1 MGYSDTDA
9 GCSGDYP
16 AGEFVH
22 VHPRSSRCQ
31 LLKTVAA
38 QKSSRGL
45 PGLVP
50 LDSVTEDFYFYV
62 KLANFKMLTH

>member
-9 GCSGDYP
+9 GCGGEYP

-22 VHPRSSRCQ
+22 VHPRSSWCQ

-50 LDSVTEDFYFYV
+50 LDYVTKDFYFCV